1 MYFLRRIR
9 KLLNGCLLI
18 GLATTLAGC
27 GTVFFS
33 PPLPNAPNYTF
44 SLTDLRA
51 IQRDARLSTD
61 EKRAAIR
68 AALSLPDT
76 VEGNRIANF
85 YLNLFIP

>member
-1 MYFLRRIR
+1 MYVPRRLGR
-9 KLLNGCLLI
+9 LLNGCLLAGWAI
-18 GLATTLAGC
+18 ALAGC

-33 PPLPNAPNYTF
+33 PPLPNAPDYTF

-61 EKRAAIR
+61 QKRAAIR
-68 AALSLPDT
+68 AALNLPDT